1 MLDTKPLHWE
11 KLEEDFKK
19 GRSIVLFLGTGV
31 NFGSHGIDFSWDSLI
46 NHLLQYAISR
56 ITRNGEEDT
65 ASLLIN
71 SANNLIKNDDY
82 KGTKID
88 GEEKY
93 RILKQQ
99 IATDALFSR
108 DVKTTIVKQKLGNE
122 MYVDLIRDFL
132 YRKASRE
139 KLEKSVNGFV
149 NKNYGKGTSG
159 EEILVEFS
167 SLMSITDLI
176 LRNRNIRAVVTQN
189 YDQFLCEAL
198 EKMKKH
204 PHYQP
209 TINKDKTSVRRD
221 INPSTICDWKGQ
233 SKFTY
238 DAFNIYH
245 VHGFIPR
252 YDEIQ
257 APKDNKIVL
266 SMDEFYEDSRNVYS
280 WQIASQLHFL
290 SQYTCIF
297 CGLSLDD
304 YTNQR
309 LLHYVRGKHHGNLYY
324 LTAGDEKSRIND
336 RIKNEFHENN
346 GLTVLYDE
354 EGFGHLYNLLKDLQ
368 YEY

>member
-1 MLDTKPLHWE
+1 MSDTKPLHWE

-56 ITRNGEEDT
+56 ITRNGEEAT
-65 ASLLIN
+65 ASLLID
-71 SANNLIKNDDY
+71 SAKNLIKQEGY
-82 KGTKID
+82 KG
-88 GEEKY
+88 EKLDNEKKY
-93 RILKQQ
+93 PILKQQ

-132 YRKASRE
+132 YRHVSKE
-139 KLEKSVNGFV
+139 KLNKSIDDFVYNHYQREETDDEK
-149 NKNYGKGTSG
+149 K
-159 EEILVEFS
+159 VEFS
-167 SLMSITDLI
+167 SLVSITDLI

-209 TINKDKTSVRRD
+209 TINKGKTSVRRD

-324 LTAGDEKSRIND
+324 LTAGDANGKTND
-336 RIKNEFHENN
+336 RIKNEFHEKN

-354 EGFGHLYNLLKDLQ
+354 KGFGHLYNLLKDLQ